1 MHEMQEVQQVS
12 VLQLEKW
19 VKGEE
24 VWVFVLLEQVPEEAV
39 WEIDTVLQD
48 IPREFEDVFVVP
60 SGLPPVGPYDHH
72 IPLLPGSIP
81 VNSRPYRYSPTH
93 ITEIKK
99 QITEL
104 LAAGLI
110 VPSVSH
116 FASPVLLVQ
125 KMAARGSV

>member
-48 IPREFEDVFVVP
+48 IPREFEDVFVMP
-60 SGLPPVGPYDHH
+60 SDCLQSDHMTITFLCYQGLF
-72 IPLLPGSIP
+72 
-81 VNSRPYRYSPTH
+81 
-93 ITEIKK
+93 
-99 QITEL
+99 Q
-104 LAAGLI
+104 
-110 VPSVSH
+110 
-116 FASPVLLVQ
+116 
-125 KMAARGSV
+125 